1 MPDLRRHAGPVAG
14 LLMTLAAWPALAIDF
29 EPCQIRGS
37 NGQGQAAA
45 ECARLTVAEDP
56 DNPDGTQIELFIAR
70 VPALSPEPAADAI
83 TLINGGPGG
92 SSVALYVDLQS
103 AFAPLR
109 RERDIVMVDQRG
121 TGSSQALNCPNLEE
135 ATYEFDAD
143 TVQRA
148 TRRCLNALDGNPRF
162 YTTSVAVTDL
172 EAVRQALGYQAWNL
186 YGVSYGT
193 RVAQHYLQRYPDAV
207 RTVIL
212 DAVIPP
218 GLALGPDIAGNA
230 QAALDAIVRR
240 CAETDYCRES
250 FPDLEARITELGERL
265 RAEPVALTLPHP
277 VSGREQSMSVHY
289 AHLAMT
295 LRLLSYAPE
304 TAAVIPLIIDEAAE
318 RRNYVPLA
326 SQALRLEEQL
336 GEAISYGM
344 HNSVVCT
351 EDVPFFGDLSQRL
364 PAMNDTYL
372 GADQVRALQAI
383 CELWPRGILHE
394 ALRRE
399 QQADHPVLLLSGE
412 LDPITPPDYAERA
425 ARLYPN
431 GRHLV
436 APGQGHGIIGRGCTP
451 HLAREFIDEADAENL
466 DGECLERLAGDAF
479 FVDLLGPPP

>member
-1 MPDLRRHAGPVAG
+1 MAAGAG
-14 LLMTLAAWPALAIDF
+14 LAASPAGTLDF

-37 NGQGQAAA
+37 NGQGEAAA

-56 DNPDGTQIELFIAR
+56 GDPDGTQIELFIAR

-103 AFAPLR
+103 AFAALR

-121 TGSSQALNCPNLEE
+121 TGRSKALNCPDLEE
-135 ATYEFDAD
+135 ATYEFDLEA
-143 TVQRA
+143 VRRA
-148 TRRCLNALDGNPRF
+148 TRQCLSALDGDPRF
-162 YTTSVAVTDL
+162 YTTSVAVADL

-207 RTVIL
+207 RTLII
-212 DAVIPP
+212 DGVIPP

-230 QAALDAIVRR
+230 QAVLDAIISR
-240 CAETDYCRES
+240 CADTDYCRDA
-250 FPDLEARITELGERL
+250 FPDLQARLSELGERL
-265 RAEPVALTLPHP
+265 RAEPVAMTLPHP
-277 VSGREQSMSVHY
+277 VSGREQAMSVHY

-351 EDVPFFGDLSQRL
+351 EDVPFFGDLSPRL
-364 PAMNDTYL
+364 PAMEDTYL

-383 CELWPRGILHE
+383 CELWPRGTLHE

-399 QQADHPVLLLSGE
+399 QAADHPVLLLSGE
-412 LDPITPPDYAERA
+412 FDPITPPDYAELA

-431 GRHLV
+431 GRHFV
-436 APGQGHGIIGRGCTP
+436 APGQGHGVIARGCVP
-451 HLAREFIDEADAENL
+451 HLAREFIDHADAGNL
-466 DGECLERLAGDAF
+466 DGDCLERLAGDAF